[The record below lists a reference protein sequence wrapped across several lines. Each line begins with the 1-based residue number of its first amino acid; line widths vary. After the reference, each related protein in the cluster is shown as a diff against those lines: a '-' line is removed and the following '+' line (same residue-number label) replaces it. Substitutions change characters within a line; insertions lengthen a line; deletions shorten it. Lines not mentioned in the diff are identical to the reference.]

1 MLKNLTKKNNF
12 TIVNLLIGRIGTNIA
27 DSLFYMAIL
36 WYFKSHFHSPMLL
49 SIIFV
54 ADSTIDMFSFTLGPV
69 IDRVDI
75 KKLLQLV
82 TIIQVGLSLAIIPLL
97 NDQKLH
103 TFAIFLLIIVYIL
116 STIGSTLIYPAEDK
130 ILPIIVKKEKLTKVN
145 GIFQMSYQTLDLF
158 LNAGATILITY
169 LSIKSTII
177 ISSLVFAVALLFYVR
192 LNFAP
197 QKNSFIEKNSTY
209 LKDMLIGWQTLRNEE
224 KILILIVPFALTNLF
239 YGIASVGLPYFATQ
253 YLSNAA
259 ISYGSLELSSS
270 IGGLLGS
277 IVVQHFYVKDNKL
290 KLLIVICLMLSGTS
304 IILETIIASIFPILI
319 LVFAL
324 SSTFWISIMN
334 INFKVLVQESFD
346 PNMLGRINTINSS
359 IVNCMIPM
367 GSFLGGIIIKNLGA
381 RPSIILEGIAQVIT
395 ALFYLIL
402 FIKTKNNSSLNT

>member
-54 ADSTIDMFSFTLGPV
+54 ADSTIDMFSFTLGPI

-116 STIGSTLIYPAEDK
+116 SIIGSTLIYPAEDK

-197 QKNSFIEKNSTY
+197 QKNSFVEKNSTY

-239 YGIASVGLPYFATQ
+239 YGIAPVGLPYFATQ

-290 KLLIVICLMLSGTS
+290 KLLIVICLMLSGIS

-346 PNMLGRINTINSS
+346 PNILGRINTINSS
-359 IVNCMIPM
+359 IVNCMIPV
-367 GSFLGGIIIKNLGA
+367 GSFLGGIIIKSFGA

-395 ALFYLIL
+395 AFFYLIL